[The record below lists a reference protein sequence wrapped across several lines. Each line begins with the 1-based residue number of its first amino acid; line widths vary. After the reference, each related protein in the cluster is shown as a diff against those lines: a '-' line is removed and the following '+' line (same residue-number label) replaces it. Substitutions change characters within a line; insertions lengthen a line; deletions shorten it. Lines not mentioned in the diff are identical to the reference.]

1 MFAVFVNFAQLLT
14 PPLLTLCRV
23 RRISFGDVKMT
34 DLSILLEVVRPT
46 NASCCQEK
54 LTKPAEATTSPSNQ
68 VSGLHAV
75 KQNVCKRQI
84 EVIKINLD

>member
-34 DLSILLEVVRPT
+34 DLSILLGVDLLMLPVARR
-46 NASCCQEK
+46 S
-54 LTKPAEATTSPSNQ
+54 
-68 VSGLHAV
+68 
-75 KQNVCKRQI
+75 
-84 EVIKINLD
+84 